1 METGGYLRIK
11 QYKYLIPTLP
21 KLCMVT
27 VVGAQQ
33 TSEHVDPHNH
43 LYQLELLLSP
53 SPRRRPSYVQHYLF
67 ATEFIHLRESK
78 AKCRGWR
85 YIFSAP
91 QHEGLVPRL
100 TLILGG
106 GEICVRG

>member
-1 METGGYLRIK
+1 
-11 QYKYLIPTLP
+11 
-21 KLCMVT
+21 MVT

-43 LYQLELLLSP
+43 LYHLELLLSP
-53 SPRRRPSYVQHYLF
+53 TPRRRPSYVQHYLF
-67 ATEFIHLRESK
+67 ATEFIHLHILHGSK

-85 YIFSAP
+85 YIFSVP